1 MSPGKLLRPMA
12 GPCAYSLSSTPL
24 AKPMPHLID
33 DLLRRMSLVEK
44 VCQLNRANPDTDST
58 GAAIAATDIESRIRR
73 GEIGGLAGGAGQTR
87 PAAFDTDIADELR

>member
-24 AKPMPHLID
+24 EKPMPDLID

-44 VCQLNRANPDTDST
+44 VGQLNLANPDTDST
-58 GAAIAATDIESRIRR
+58 GAAIAATDIENRIRSIALRKDHLLLWMR
-73 GEIGGLAGGAGQTR
+73 GN
-87 PAAFDTDIADELR
+87 DTALGRCF